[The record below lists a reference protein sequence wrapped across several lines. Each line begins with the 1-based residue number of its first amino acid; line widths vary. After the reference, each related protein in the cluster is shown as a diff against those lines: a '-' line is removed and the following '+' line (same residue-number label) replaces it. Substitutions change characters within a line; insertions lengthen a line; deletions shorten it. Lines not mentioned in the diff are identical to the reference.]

1 MKPEAEPDPRDDSGL
16 DDDFELENEHSG
28 TQDAEWDLED
38 TEFMT
43 AEQSFASD
51 TLPNESVN
59 PFADE
64 FPISSGDFSAGNNT
78 SYENIQFSDHLNQV
92 EYFPL
97 PTYPAGM
104 PRVNPVSLFG
114 EMVSDVPVLFDSANQ
129 GVQDAGL
136 PRPIAPLDYN
146 PGGRHP
152 IIPYTI
158 IPPEQMYQ
166 NRPYLPLLTP
176 QVSAPAQRPVKQEDG
191 QQLSELSQVPM
202 IEGCGQAPLFQ
213 GRGYQ
218 IPPREP
224 GLTNAERYQEDYF
237 WAQQQ
242 VELKRNKEL
251 YNEGH
256 LYQKLRSQLPD
267 FDVEPPVLDSDPPPF
282 KEQVFSAARE
292 ICREERAEADLDQP
306 STPKPRKHQPA
317 YGTPD
322 NETQNAPKTYPPKQ
336 TMAHREDKRRRK
348 SEFVFNKDASFD
360 IKKAVAQLASSLKE
374 TAENVKLNPGTTV
387 SRPFSAKSVEEIGA
401 FHYSLRDS
409 TVAARR
415 TSDPMNLDS
424 VRWERSMGDSTMDKQ
439 SSPDAK
445 PNDTPSPGLDDSSSG
460 QDSPTPKSKKVRV
473 KLQTLKRKV
482 PTTTR
487 NTSKKTAVA
496 ERTTSKK
503 VKRNNPSAD
512 RARLQTPRIRKIRT
526 RQSLP
531 NSWAEASASDILMF
545 ELRKQ
550 GAEFPAITETL
561 RATCGLDYLSRTLR
575 NRYWKIETSIGKMPD
590 NLQASKT
597 VKKDDVT
604 DEKEDHATEE
614 KEKNLTDKEKDDVPE
629 IADEDT
635 SGLSTPKPDQEEDT
649 WYF

>member
-1 MKPEAEPDPRDDSGL
+1 MKSEAEPDPRDDSDL
-16 DDDFELENEHSG
+16 DDDSELEDEHSA

-38 TEFMT
+38 IELMT
-43 AEQSFASD
+43 AQQSFASD

-59 PFADE
+59 TFANE
-64 FPISSGDFSAGNNT
+64 VPICSGGFSAGNNT
-78 SYENIQFSDHLNQV
+78 SYENVQFSDYLNQV

-129 GVQDAGL
+129 GVQDADL

-166 NRPYLPLLTP
+166 NRPYLPLLDP
-176 QVSAPAQRPVKQEDG
+176 QVSAPAQRLVKREDG
-191 QQLSELSQVPM
+191 QQPRQLSQVPM
-202 IEGCGQAPLFQ
+202 FEGRRQAPLFQ
-213 GRGYQ
+213 GRGFQ
-218 IPPREP
+218 ISPREP

-237 WAQQQ
+237 WAQEQ
-242 VELKRNKEL
+242 VELKRNQEL

-256 LYQKLRSQLPD
+256 LYQKPRFQLPN

-282 KEQVFSAARE
+282 KELVFTAARE
-292 ICREERAEADLDQP
+292 MCQERRAEADLVQP
-306 STPKPRKHQPA
+306 STPKPRKQQPA

-336 TMAHREDKRRRK
+336 AMAHREDKRRRK
-348 SEFVFNKDASFD
+348 SDFVFKKYASFD
-360 IKKAVAQLASSLKE
+360 IKKDVAQLASSLKE

-387 SRPFSAKSVEEIGA
+387 SKPFSAKSVEEIGA

-415 TSDPMNLDS
+415 RSDPVNLDS
-424 VRWERSMGDSTMDKQ
+424 VRWERSMGGSTMDKQ

-445 PNDTPSPGLDDSSSG
+445 PHDTPSPGQDDSSSG
-460 QDSPTPKSKKVRV
+460 QDSPTPKRKKVRV
-473 KLQTLKRKV
+473 ELQTLKRKV
-482 PTTTR
+482 PATTR
-487 NTSKKTAVA
+487 NTSKKTPVS
-496 ERTTSKK
+496 ERTASKK
-503 VKRNNPSAD
+503 AKCNNPSVD
-512 RARLQTPRIRKIRT
+512 RARLQTPPIRKIRT

-550 GAEFPAITETL
+550 GADFPAITETL
-561 RATCGLDYLSRTLR
+561 RATCDLNYLSRTLR

-590 NLQASKT
+590 NLQPMT
-597 VKKDDVT
+597 KDDVK
-604 DEKEDHATEE
+604 DEKED
-614 KEKNLTDKEKDDVPE
+614 VPE
-629 IADEDT
+629 EADEDT
-635 SGLSTPKPDQEEDT
+635 SGLSTPKPNQEENT